1 MNSLIPIE
9 AAKGMLTP
17 AMQQR
22 MAANKTT
29 NNNFADGVRD
39 AFPVMSIKGKVFRA
53 RMSGTETAFLDPT
66 TKTPVPYLDV
76 VLVNASPALSKS
88 YYAKGYTEGD
98 NDAPNC
104 WSMDGLKPDVSVAN
118 KVSAS
123 CVNCPMNAF
132 GSRIT
137 EAGKAAKA
145 CQDARRVAVVMP
157 GQLDGAEQ
165 MLMLLRIPQSS
176 LKNLKNYA
184 ELLARNSLEPGA
196 CITRLAFD
204 YQEAFPKL
212 LFNFVA
218 PLREDQFI
226 KVIELAE
233 APNTMQMLQTPD
245 FDTAP
250 STQPMP
256 NASGVQGMQ
265 PQATPELVTT
275 GAIPSPTA
283 SASALGAG
291 QPDPTPQGGIITLP
305 DGRKFNPATGQFV
318 EEPKPEPVK
327 QETIGL
333 VALPDGRFFNPATG
347 QFVEPEKPTPEPE
360 APKDVLITL
369 PDGRVFN
376 QTKGVF
382 EEEEQEE
389 PDVVDPTVITLPDGR
404 FFNPG
409 TGKYVVS
416 NFVGADEVGA
426 TPTEKPKRKRRSSAE
441 VAAEKAAAA
450 AAASNGQQPVLD
462 LQANKEPVDASG
474 QAPAGDAEVGAAP
487 ASLEALLGNLVPQG

>member
-1 MNSLIPIE
+1 MNSLVPIE
-9 AAKGMLTP
+9 QASKMLSP

-22 MAANKTT
+22 IAANKAT

-66 TKTPVPYLDV
+66 TKTPVPFLDV

-104 WSMDGLKPDVSVAN
+104 WSMDGVKPDASVAN
-118 KVSAS
+118 KISPT

-132 GSRIT
+132 GSRTT

-157 GQLDGAEQ
+157 GQLDGTEQ

-218 PLREDQFI
+218 PLRDDQFV

-250 STQPMP
+250 STQPIP

-265 PQATPELVTT
+265 PQATPELHLS
-275 GAIPSPTA
+275 GAVASPA
-283 SASALGAG
+283 SLGAG
-291 QPDPTPQGGIITLP
+291 QPDPTPSPSAIITLP

-318 EEPKPEPVK
+318 EEPKPEPV
-327 QETIGL
+327 QEVSALIT
-333 VALPDGRFFNPATG
+333 LPDGRIFNPATG
-347 QFVEPEKPTPEPE
+347 QFVEAEKPKPAPEPE

-382 EEEEQEE
+382 EEEEETEE
-389 PDVVDPTVITLPDGR
+389 DVVDPTVITLPDGR
-404 FFNPG
+404 FFNPA

-416 NFVGADEVGA
+416 NFVGADELGA
-426 TPTEKPKRKRRSSAE
+426 TPAEKPKRRRRSKAE
-441 VAAEKAAAA
+441 IDAEKA
-450 AAASNGQQPVLD
+450 AAASNGQQPTLD
-462 LQANKEPVDASG
+462 LQANKEPVDAGG
-474 QAPAGDAEVGAAP
+474 QAATGEAEVGAAP